1 MHERN
6 MYQQKHATN
15 IKSLRWMN
23 RTEIINEKKIAIFLQ
38 NEASPRSK
46 LKHDKEETNEKKLL
60 TNTKN
65 ILCIHFNLVVCVAF
79 VSLYL

>member
-6 MYQQKHATN
+6 IYQQKHATN
-15 IKSLRWMN
+15 IKSLKWMN

-46 LKHDKEETNEKKLL
+46 LKHDKEGPNEKK
-60 TNTKN
+60 T
-65 ILCIHFNLVVCVAF
+65 FNKHKEH
-79 VSLYL
+79 SLHPF